1 MKELTKIEL
10 LEIQGG
16 DIVGFVDGFCATV
29 GAGGVLAVAIG
40 ATIPVAGQVIIGGC
54 AVWGLGRLFG

>member
-1 MKELTKIEL
+1 MKELTKMEL

-16 DIVGFVDGFCATV
+16 DIVGFIDGFCAAV
-29 GAGGVLAVAIG
+29 DAGGVIAAAIG

-54 AVWGLGRLFG
+54 AVWSLGRLFG